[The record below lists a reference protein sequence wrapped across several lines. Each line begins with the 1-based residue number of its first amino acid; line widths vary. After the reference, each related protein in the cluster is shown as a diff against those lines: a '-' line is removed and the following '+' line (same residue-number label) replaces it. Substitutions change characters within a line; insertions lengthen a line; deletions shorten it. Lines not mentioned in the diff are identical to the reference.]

1 MQHTNT
7 PVFMRIGNIHQLKVV
22 FFSVNSN
29 LENAKGH
36 EKAEKIYITQSL
48 ASVRL
53 AQLASCYFTHKA
65 HLIDLQEELRA
76 LMSVALVHLNK
87 RNALRKS
94 LKLEVLVKLGRRLT
108 STYRTMKRT
117 DETTSNEQFR
127 QFLAS
132 VQQ

>member
-29 LENAKGH
+29 LENAKRH
-36 EKAEKIYITQSL
+36 EKAGKKYITQSL

-53 AQLASCYFTHKA
+53 AQLPSCYFTHKA

-76 LMSVALVHLNK
+76 LMSVALVHINK

-94 LKLEVLVKLGRRLT
+94 LKLEVLVKLE
-108 STYRTMKRT
+108 
-117 DETTSNEQFR
+117 D
-127 QFLAS
+127 
-132 VQQ
+132 V